1 MSNSQINLPKTAFS
15 MKANLPAREPEI
27 LEYWQKINLYRE
39 LRNSSKGKEKFVLHD
54 GPPYANGNIHMG
66 TALNKILKDIIV
78 KFHQMDGKDS
88 IYVPGWDCHGLPI
101 EWKIEEQYKK
111 NKKNK
116 NDVPIVE
123 FRKECRLFAEKWI
136 EVHKG
141 QFKRLG
147 VVGDWE
153 NYYSTMSFDAE
164 AQIVRELGKFLKEGS
179 LYRGFKPVLWST
191 VEKTALADAEVER
204 VLSMAD
210 GALLLIDSAEGV
222 MPQTKFVLSKAL
234 KQGLKPIVVINKLD
248 KADQRANEVLDE
260 TFDLFVSLD
269 ANEEQLDFPV
279 LYASG
284 RSGWADTEVDGPREN
299 LNPLLDLILDHVKPA
314 KFEKEKP
321 FAMLSTL
328 LYADS
333 FLGRSLV
340 GRITQGT
347 AKANQSI
354 KAINLN
360 GEKVDEGKL
369 TKIFRYEGTKKV
381 PIEVGEA
388 GDIVVI
394 AGLEN
399 ANVADTIC
407 DLDVNEPISATP
419 IDPPT
424 MSITITVNTSPLA
437 GKEGKKLTST
447 QIRDRLLQEAQNNV
461 GITFAENNGNDS
473 FVVSGRGE
481 LMLEILLTQMRRE
494 GFEMTVSP
502 PKVLYQTDESG
513 KKLEPIEEITMDLD
527 EEYSSKV
534 IDSMNRRKGK
544 LIDLKDTG
552 KDKKRLIFHAPTR
565 GLMGYTSRF
574 LTLTKG
580 NGVINRIFHSYGPFE
595 GEMEGRRNGALI
607 AMEQGKAVAFAIFNL
622 QARGE
627 MFVTHNDPV
636 YPGMIVGLSPK
647 PGDMIINVM
656 KGKKLT
662 NMRTQ
667 GTDENVV
674 LTPVRKM
681 SIAEQ
686 LSMLNTDEALEIT
699 PESCRLRKSILDP
712 HERKRSEKSGAAA

>member
-1 MSNSQINLPKTAFS
+1 MINNIRNITIIAHVDHGKTTMIDS
-15 MKANLPAREPEI
+15 LMKQSGLFRENE
-27 LEYWQKINLYRE
+27 
-39 LRNSSKGKEKFVLHD
+39 
-54 GPPYANGNIHMG
+54 
-66 TALNKILKDIIV
+66 
-78 KFHQMDGKDS
+78 
-88 IYVPGWDCHGLPI
+88 
-101 EWKIEEQYKK
+101 
-111 NKKNK
+111 
-116 NDVPIVE
+116 IVE
-123 FRKECRLFAEKWI
+123 ERLMDSGELEKERGITILAKPASINWKKSRINIIDTPGHRDFA
-136 EVHKG
+136 
-141 QFKRLG
+141 
-147 VVGDWE
+147 
-153 NYYSTMSFDAE
+153 
-164 AQIVRELGKFLKEGS
+164 
-179 LYRGFKPVLWST
+179 
-191 VEKTALADAEVER
+191 AEVER

-234 KQGLKPIVVINKLD
+234 KQGLKPIVIINKLD
-248 KADQRANEVLDE
+248 KPDQRAKEVLDE

-284 RSGWADTEVDGPREN
+284 RSGWASKEVDGSKEN
-299 LNPLLDLILDHVKPA
+299 LHPLLDLILEHVKPD
-314 KFEKEKP
+314 ELDDSKP

-328 LYADS
+328 LYADT

-340 GRITQGT
+340 GKISQGT
-347 AKANQSI
+347 AKANQQI
-354 KAINLN
+354 KAINLQ
-360 GEKVDEGKL
+360 GKKIDEGRL

-381 PIEVGEA
+381 PIEVGVA

-394 AGLEN
+394 AGLEK

-407 DLDVNEPISATP
+407 NLEVKDPIPATP

-424 MSITITVNTSPLA
+424 MSIKVTVNSSPFA
-437 GKEGKKLTST
+437 GIEGKKLTST
-447 QIRDRLLQEAQNNV
+447 QIRDRLILEAQNNV
-461 GITFAENNGNDS
+461 GITFSENENNDA
-473 FVVSGRGE
+473 FEISGRGE
-481 LMLEILLTQMRRE
+481 LMIEILLTQMRRE

-502 PKVLYQTDESG
+502 PKVLYQQDENG
-513 KKLEPIEEITMDLD
+513 NKLEPIEEITIDLD
-527 EEYSSKV
+527 EEHSSKV

-580 NGVINRIFHSYGPFE
+580 NGVINRIFHSYGKYE

-607 AMEQGKAVAFAIFNL
+607 SMETGKAVAFAIFNL

-636 YPGMIVGLSPK
+636 YVGMIVGLAPK
-647 PGDMIINVM
+647 SGDLQINVM

-686 LSMLNTDEALEIT
+686 LSILNTDEALEIT
-699 PESCRLRKSILDP
+699 PKSCRLRKAILNP
-712 HERKRSEKSGAAA
+712 HERKKSEKASASAA

>member
-1 MSNSQINLPKTAFS
+1 MT
-15 MKANLPAREPEI
+15 
-27 LEYWQKINLYRE
+27 
-39 LRNSSKGKEKFVLHD
+39 
-54 GPPYANGNIHMG
+54 
-66 TALNKILKDIIV
+66 KDIRNITIIAHV
-78 KFHQMDGKDS
+78 DHGKTTMIDNLMKQSGSFRENEVVDERLMDSGELEKERGITILAKPASINWKDS
-88 IYVPGWDCHGLPI
+88 RINIIDTPGHRD
-101 EWKIEEQYKK
+101 
-111 NKKNK
+111 
-116 NDVPIVE
+116 
-123 FRKECRLFAEKWI
+123 FA
-136 EVHKG
+136 
-141 QFKRLG
+141 
-147 VVGDWE
+147 
-153 NYYSTMSFDAE
+153 
-164 AQIVRELGKFLKEGS
+164 
-179 LYRGFKPVLWST
+179 
-191 VEKTALADAEVER
+191 AEVER

-222 MPQTKFVLSKAL
+222 MPQTKFVLAKAL
-234 KQGLKPIVVINKLD
+234 KQGLRPIVIINKLD
-248 KADQRANEVLDE
+248 KADQRADEVLDE

-284 RSGWADTEVDGPREN
+284 RSGWASKEVDGPREN
-299 LNPLLDLILDHVKPA
+299 LHPLLDLIIEHVNPAELDKT
-314 KFEKEKP
+314 KP

-340 GRITQGT
+340 GKISQGT
-347 AKANQSI
+347 AKANQPI
-354 KAINLN
+354 KAINLK
-360 GEKVDEGKL
+360 GEKVDEGRL

-388 GDIVVI
+388 GDIVII
-394 AGLEN
+394 AGLEK

-407 DLDVNEPISATP
+407 DLEVTEPIHATP

-424 MSITITVNTSPLA
+424 MSITISVNSSPLA
-437 GKEGKKLTST
+437 GTEGKKLTST
-447 QIRDRLLQEAQNNV
+447 QIRDRLVTEAQNNV
-461 GITFAENNGNDS
+461 GISFSQNNNVDA
-473 FVVSGRGE
+473 FVISGRGE

-502 PKVLYQTDESG
+502 PKVLFQKDENG
-513 KKLEPIEEITMDLD
+513 NRMEPIEEITVDLD
-527 EEYSSKV
+527 EEFSSKI

-544 LIDLKDTG
+544 LLDLKDTG

-580 NGVINRIFHSYGPFE
+580 TGVINRIFHGYGKFE
-595 GEMEGRRNGALI
+595 GEMDGRKNGALI
-607 AMEQGKAVAFAIFNL
+607 SMANGKAVAFAIFNL

-636 YPGMIVGLSPK
+636 YEGMIVGLAPK
-647 PGDMIINVM
+647 AGDMIINVM
-656 KGKKLT
+656 KGKQLT

-674 LTPVRKM
+674 LTPVRQM

-699 PESCRLRKSILDP
+699 PKSLRLRKAILNPND
-712 HERKRSEKSGAAA
+712 RKKNEKSSTPL

>member
-1 MSNSQINLPKTAFS
+1 MKNNIRNITIIAHVDHGKTTMIDTLMKQSGSFRENEVVDERLMDSGELEKERGITILAKPASIN
-15 MKANLPAREPEI
+15 
-27 LEYWQKINLYRE
+27 W
-39 LRNSSKGKEKFVLHD
+39 
-54 GPPYANGNIHMG
+54 
-66 TALNKILKDIIV
+66 
-78 KFHQMDGKDS
+78 KDS
-88 IYVPGWDCHGLPI
+88 RINIIDTPGHRD
-101 EWKIEEQYKK
+101 
-111 NKKNK
+111 
-116 NDVPIVE
+116 
-123 FRKECRLFAEKWI
+123 FA
-136 EVHKG
+136 
-141 QFKRLG
+141 
-147 VVGDWE
+147 
-153 NYYSTMSFDAE
+153 
-164 AQIVRELGKFLKEGS
+164 
-179 LYRGFKPVLWST
+179 
-191 VEKTALADAEVER
+191 AEVER

-210 GALLLIDSAEGV
+210 GALLLINSAEGV
-222 MPQTKFVLSKAL
+222 MPQTKFVLAKAL
-234 KQGLKPIVVINKLD
+234 KQGLRPIVIINKLD
-248 KADQRANEVLDE
+248 KADQRADEVLDE

-284 RSGWADTEVDGPREN
+284 RSGWASKEVDGPREN
-299 LNPLLDLILDHVKPA
+299 LHPLLDLIIEHVNPAELDKT
-314 KFEKEKP
+314 KP

-340 GRITQGT
+340 GKISQGT
-347 AKANQSI
+347 AKANQPI
-354 KAINLN
+354 KAINLK
-360 GEKVDEGKL
+360 GEKVDEGRL

-388 GDIVVI
+388 GDIVII
-394 AGLEN
+394 AGLEK

-407 DLDVNEPISATP
+407 DLEVTEPIHATP

-424 MSITITVNTSPLA
+424 MSITISVNSSPLA
-437 GKEGKKLTST
+437 GTEGKKLTST
-447 QIRDRLLQEAQNNV
+447 QIRDRLVTEAQNNV
-461 GITFAENNGNDS
+461 GISFSQNNNVDA
-473 FVVSGRGE
+473 FVISGRGE

-502 PKVLYQTDESG
+502 PKVLFQKDENG
-513 KKLEPIEEITMDLD
+513 NRMEPIEEITVDLD
-527 EEYSSKV
+527 EEFSSKI

-544 LIDLKDTG
+544 LLDLKDTG

-580 NGVINRIFHSYGPFE
+580 TGVINRIFHGYGKFE
-595 GEMEGRRNGALI
+595 GEMDGRKNGALI
-607 AMEQGKAVAFAIFNL
+607 SMANGKAVAFAIFNL

-636 YPGMIVGLSPK
+636 YEGMIVGLAPK
-647 PGDMIINVM
+647 AGDMIINVM
-656 KGKKLT
+656 KGKQLT

-674 LTPVRKM
+674 LTPVRQM

-699 PESCRLRKSILDP
+699 PKSLRLRKAILNPND
-712 HERKRSEKSGAAA
+712 RKKNEKSSTPL

>member
-1 MSNSQINLPKTAFS
+1 MS
-15 MKANLPAREPEI
+15 
-27 LEYWQKINLYRE
+27 
-39 LRNSSKGKEKFVLHD
+39 
-54 GPPYANGNIHMG
+54 
-66 TALNKILKDIIV
+66 KDIRNITIIAHV
-78 KFHQMDGKDS
+78 DHGKTTLIDNLMKQSGSFRENEVVDERLMDSGELEKERGITILAKPAS
-88 IYVPGWDCHGLPI
+88 INWKVSRINIIDTPGHRD
-101 EWKIEEQYKK
+101 
-111 NKKNK
+111 
-116 NDVPIVE
+116 
-123 FRKECRLFAEKWI
+123 FA
-136 EVHKG
+136 
-141 QFKRLG
+141 
-147 VVGDWE
+147 
-153 NYYSTMSFDAE
+153 
-164 AQIVRELGKFLKEGS
+164 
-179 LYRGFKPVLWST
+179 
-191 VEKTALADAEVER
+191 AEVER

-248 KADQRANEVLDE
+248 KSDQRANEVLDE

-269 ANEEQLDFPV
+269 ANEDQLDFPV

-284 RSGWADTEVDGPREN
+284 RSGWADKEIDGPREN
-299 LNPLLDLILDHVKPA
+299 LNPLLDQIIDHVKPA
-314 KFEKEKP
+314 ELDKTKP

-328 LYADS
+328 LYADN

-340 GRITQGT
+340 GRIAQGT

-354 KAINLN
+354 KAINLK
-360 GEKVDEGKL
+360 GEKVDEGRL

-381 PIEVGEA
+381 PIEIGEA
-388 GDIVVI
+388 GDIVVV
-394 AGLEN
+394 AGLEK

-407 DLDVNEPISATP
+407 DLEVNDPIKATP

-437 GKEGKKLTST
+437 GTEGKKLTST

-461 GITFAENNGNDS
+461 GITFTENEGNDS

-502 PKVLYQTDESG
+502 PKVLYKKDENGS
-513 KKLEPIEEITMDLD
+513 KLEPIEEITMDLD
-527 EEYSSKV
+527 EEHSSKI

-544 LIDLKDTG
+544 LIELKDTG
-552 KDKKRLIFHAPTR
+552 KNKKRLIFHAPTR
-565 GLMGYTSRF
+565 GLMGYTSKF

-580 NGVINRIFHSYGPFE
+580 NGVINRIFHAYGPFE

-607 AMEQGKAVAFAIFNL
+607 SMEQGKAVAFAIFNL

-699 PESCRLRKSILDP
+699 PDSCRLRKAILDP
-712 HERKRSEKSGAAA
+712 NERKRNEKSGAAA

>member
-1 MSNSQINLPKTAFS
+1 MSNNIRNITIIAHVDHGKTTMIDNLMKQSGSFRDNEVVDERLMDSGELEKERGITILAKPASIN
-15 MKANLPAREPEI
+15 
-27 LEYWQKINLYRE
+27 WQDSR
-39 LRNSSKGKEKFVLHD
+39 V
-54 GPPYANGNIHMG
+54 NIID
-66 TALNKILKDIIV
+66 T
-78 KFHQMDGKDS
+78 
-88 IYVPGWDCHGLPI
+88 PGHRD
-101 EWKIEEQYKK
+101 
-111 NKKNK
+111 
-116 NDVPIVE
+116 
-123 FRKECRLFAEKWI
+123 FA
-136 EVHKG
+136 
-141 QFKRLG
+141 
-147 VVGDWE
+147 
-153 NYYSTMSFDAE
+153 
-164 AQIVRELGKFLKEGS
+164 
-179 LYRGFKPVLWST
+179 
-191 VEKTALADAEVER
+191 AEVER

-222 MPQTKFVLSKAL
+222 MPQTKFVLAKAL

-284 RSGWADTEVDGPREN
+284 RSGWASKEVDGPREN
-299 LNPLLDLILDHVKPA
+299 LHPLLDLIIEHVEPA
-314 KFEKEKP
+314 KLDKTKP

-340 GRITQGT
+340 GRISQGT
-347 AKANQSI
+347 AKANQPI
-354 KAINLN
+354 KAINLK

-381 PIEVGEA
+381 PIEIGEA

-394 AGLEN
+394 AGLEK

-407 DLDVNEPISATP
+407 DPELNDPIPATP

-424 MSITITVNTSPLA
+424 MSITISVNSSPLA
-437 GKEGKKLTST
+437 GTEGKKLTST
-447 QIRDRLLQEAQNNV
+447 QIRDRLVSEAQNNV
-461 GITFAENNGNDS
+461 GITFSQNTNVDS
-473 FVVSGRGE
+473 FVISGRGE

-502 PKVLYQTDESG
+502 PKVLYQKDKVG
-513 KKLEPIEEITMDLD
+513 NKLEPIEEITVDLD
-527 EEYSSKV
+527 EEYSSKI

-544 LIDLKDTG
+544 LLDLKDTG
-552 KDKKRLIFHAPTR
+552 KDKKRLVFHAPTR

-580 NGVINRIFHSYGPFE
+580 TGVINRIFHGYGKFE
-595 GEMEGRRNGALI
+595 GEMDGRKNGALI
-607 AMEQGKAVAFAIFNL
+607 SMSTGKAVAFAIFNL

-627 MFVTHNDPV
+627 MFVTHNDSV
-636 YPGMIVGLSPK
+636 YEGMIVGLTPK

-656 KGKKLT
+656 KGKQLT

-674 LTPVRKM
+674 LTPVRQM

-699 PESCRLRKSILDP
+699 PKSLRLRKAILNP
-712 HERKRSEKSGAAA
+712 HDRKRSEKSGTAA

>member
-1 MSNSQINLPKTAFS
+1 MDSGELEKERGITILAK
-15 MKANLPAREPEI
+15 PASI
-27 LEYWQKINLYRE
+27 DWQDTR
-39 LRNSSKGKEKFVLHD
+39 V
-54 GPPYANGNIHMG
+54 NIID
-66 TALNKILKDIIV
+66 T
-78 KFHQMDGKDS
+78 
-88 IYVPGWDCHGLPI
+88 PGHRD
-101 EWKIEEQYKK
+101 
-111 NKKNK
+111 
-116 NDVPIVE
+116 
-123 FRKECRLFAEKWI
+123 FA
-136 EVHKG
+136 
-141 QFKRLG
+141 
-147 VVGDWE
+147 
-153 NYYSTMSFDAE
+153 
-164 AQIVRELGKFLKEGS
+164 
-179 LYRGFKPVLWST
+179 
-191 VEKTALADAEVER
+191 AEVER

-222 MPQTKFVLSKAL
+222 MPQTKFVLAKAL

-279 LYASG
+279 MYASG
-284 RSGWADTEVDGPREN
+284 RSGWASKEVDGPREN
-299 LNPLLDLILDHVKPA
+299 LHPLLDLIIEHVKPA
-314 KFEKEKP
+314 ELDKTKP

-340 GRITQGT
+340 GKISQGT
-347 AKANQSI
+347 AKANQAI
-354 KAINLN
+354 KAINLK
-360 GEKVDEGKL
+360 GEKVDEGRL

-394 AGLEN
+394 AGLEK

-407 DLDVNEPISATP
+407 DLEVNDPLPATP

-424 MSITITVNTSPLA
+424 MSITISVNSSPLA
-437 GKEGKKLTST
+437 GTEGKKLTST
-447 QIRDRLLQEAQNNV
+447 QIRDRLVTEAQNNV
-461 GITFAENNGNDS
+461 GIS
-473 FVVSGRGE
+473 FSQNANVDAFVISGRGE

-502 PKVLYQTDESG
+502 PKVLYQKDDNG
-513 KKLEPIEEITMDLD
+513 NRLEPIEEITVDVD
-527 EEYSSKV
+527 EEFSSKI

-544 LIDLKDTG
+544 LLDLKDTG

-580 NGVINRIFHSYGPFE
+580 TGVINRIFHGYGKFE
-595 GEMEGRRNGALI
+595 GEMDGRKNGALI
-607 AMEQGKAVAFAIFNL
+607 SMANGKAVAFAIFNL

-636 YPGMIVGLSPK
+636 YEGMIVGLAPK
-647 PGDMIINVM
+647 AGDMIINVM
-656 KGKKLT
+656 KGKQLT

-674 LTPVRKM
+674 LTPVRQM

-699 PESCRLRKSILDP
+699 PKSLRLRKAILNPND
-712 HERKRSEKSGAAA
+712 RKKNEKSSTPL

>member
-1 MSNSQINLPKTAFS
+1 MSNNIRNITIIAHVDHGKTTMIDNLMKQSGSFRENEVVDERLMDSGELEKERGITILAKPASIDWQGSRIN
-15 MKANLPAREPEI
+15 
-27 LEYWQKINLYRE
+27 
-39 LRNSSKGKEKFVLHD
+39 
-54 GPPYANGNIHMG
+54 
-66 TALNKILKDIIV
+66 II
-78 KFHQMDGKDS
+78 DT
-88 IYVPGWDCHGLPI
+88 PGHRD
-101 EWKIEEQYKK
+101 
-111 NKKNK
+111 
-116 NDVPIVE
+116 
-123 FRKECRLFAEKWI
+123 FA
-136 EVHKG
+136 
-141 QFKRLG
+141 
-147 VVGDWE
+147 
-153 NYYSTMSFDAE
+153 
-164 AQIVRELGKFLKEGS
+164 
-179 LYRGFKPVLWST
+179 
-191 VEKTALADAEVER
+191 AEVER

-222 MPQTKFVLSKAL
+222 MPQTKFVLAKAL

-284 RSGWADTEVDGPREN
+284 RSGWADKEVDGPREN
-299 LNPLLDLILDHVKPA
+299 LHPLLDLIMEHVKPA
-314 KFEKEKP
+314 ELDKTKP

-340 GRITQGT
+340 GRISQGT
-347 AKANQSI
+347 AKANQPI
-354 KAINLN
+354 KAINLK

-394 AGLEN
+394 AGLEK

-407 DLDVNEPISATP
+407 DPEVNDPIPATP

-424 MSITITVNTSPLA
+424 MSITISVNSSPLA
-437 GKEGKKLTST
+437 GTEGKKLTST
-447 QIRDRLLQEAQNNV
+447 QIRDRLVTEAQNNV
-461 GITFAENNGNDS
+461 GISFSQNTNVDS
-473 FVVSGRGE
+473 FVISGRGE

-502 PKVLYQTDESG
+502 PKVLYQKDENG
-513 KKLEPIEEITMDLD
+513 NKLEPIEEITVDLD
-527 EEYSSKV
+527 EEFSSKI

-544 LIDLKDTG
+544 LLDLKDTG

-580 NGVINRIFHSYGPFE
+580 TGVINRIFHGYGKFE
-595 GEMEGRRNGALI
+595 GEMDGRKNGALI
-607 AMEQGKAVAFAIFNL
+607 SMANGKAVAFAIFNL

-636 YPGMIVGLSPK
+636 YEGMIVGLAPK
-647 PGDMIINVM
+647 AGDMIINVM
-656 KGKKLT
+656 KGKQLT

-674 LTPVRKM
+674 LTPVRQM

-699 PESCRLRKSILDP
+699 PKSLRLRKAILNPND
-712 HERKRSEKSGAAA
+712 RKKNEKSSTPL

>member
-1 MSNSQINLPKTAFS
+1 MIDNLMKQSGSFRENEVVDERLMDSGELEKERGITILAKPASINWKNS
-15 MKANLPAREPEI
+15 R
-27 LEYWQKINLYRE
+27 
-39 LRNSSKGKEKFVLHD
+39 V
-54 GPPYANGNIHMG
+54 NIID
-66 TALNKILKDIIV
+66 T
-78 KFHQMDGKDS
+78 
-88 IYVPGWDCHGLPI
+88 PGHRD
-101 EWKIEEQYKK
+101 
-111 NKKNK
+111 
-116 NDVPIVE
+116 
-123 FRKECRLFAEKWI
+123 FA
-136 EVHKG
+136 
-141 QFKRLG
+141 
-147 VVGDWE
+147 
-153 NYYSTMSFDAE
+153 
-164 AQIVRELGKFLKEGS
+164 
-179 LYRGFKPVLWST
+179 
-191 VEKTALADAEVER
+191 AEVER

-284 RSGWADTEVDGPREN
+284 RSGWASKEVDGPREN
-299 LNPLLDLILDHVKPA
+299 LHPLLDLIIEHVKPA
-314 KFEKEKP
+314 ELDKTKP

-340 GRITQGT
+340 GRISQGT
-347 AKANQSI
+347 AKANQPI
-354 KAINLN
+354 KAINLK
-360 GEKVDEGKL
+360 GEKIDEGKL

-394 AGLEN
+394 AGLEK

-407 DLDVNEPISATP
+407 DPELNDPIPATP

-424 MSITITVNTSPLA
+424 MSITISVNSSPLA
-437 GKEGKKLTST
+437 GTEGKKLTST
-447 QIRDRLLQEAQNNV
+447 QIRDRLISEAQNNV
-461 GITFAENNGNDS
+461 GITFSQNTNVDS
-473 FVVSGRGE
+473 FVISGRGE

-502 PKVLYQTDESG
+502 PKVLYQKDENG
-513 KKLEPIEEITMDLD
+513 DKLEPIEEITVDLD
-527 EEYSSKV
+527 EEFSSKI

-544 LIDLKDTG
+544 LLDLKDTG
-552 KDKKRLIFHAPTR
+552 KDKKRLVFHAPTR

-580 NGVINRIFHSYGPFE
+580 TGVINRIFHGYGKFE
-595 GEMEGRRNGALI
+595 GEMDGRKNGALI
-607 AMEQGKAVAFAIFNL
+607 SMSTGKAVAFAIFNL

-636 YPGMIVGLSPK
+636 YEGMIVGLTPK

-656 KGKKLT
+656 KGKQLT

-674 LTPVRKM
+674 LTPVRQM

-699 PESCRLRKSILDP
+699 PQSLRLRKAILNP
-712 HERKRSEKSGAAA
+712 HDRKKSEKSGAAA

>member
-1 MSNSQINLPKTAFS
+1 MTTDIRNITIIAHVDHGKTTLIDNLMKQSGSFRENEIIDERLMDSGELEKERGITILAKPASINWKNSRIN
-15 MKANLPAREPEI
+15 
-27 LEYWQKINLYRE
+27 
-39 LRNSSKGKEKFVLHD
+39 
-54 GPPYANGNIHMG
+54 
-66 TALNKILKDIIV
+66 II
-78 KFHQMDGKDS
+78 DT
-88 IYVPGWDCHGLPI
+88 PGHRD
-101 EWKIEEQYKK
+101 
-111 NKKNK
+111 
-116 NDVPIVE
+116 
-123 FRKECRLFAEKWI
+123 FA
-136 EVHKG
+136 
-141 QFKRLG
+141 
-147 VVGDWE
+147 
-153 NYYSTMSFDAE
+153 
-164 AQIVRELGKFLKEGS
+164 
-179 LYRGFKPVLWST
+179 
-191 VEKTALADAEVER
+191 AEVER

-248 KADQRANEVLDE
+248 KPDQRADAVLDE

-284 RSGWADTEVDGPREN
+284 RSGWASNEIDGPREN
-299 LNPLLDLILDHVKPA
+299 LNPLLDLIIDHVKPA
-314 KFEKEKP
+314 KLDKSKP

-340 GRITQGT
+340 GKISQGT
-347 AKANQSI
+347 AKANQQI
-354 KAINLN
+354 KAINLQ
-360 GEKVDEGKL
+360 GEKIDEGRL

-394 AGLEN
+394 AGLEK

-407 DLDVNEPISATP
+407 DIEVITPIPATP

-424 MSITITVNTSPLA
+424 MSITITVNSSPLA
-437 GKEGKKLTST
+437 GTEGKKLTST
-447 QIRDRLLQEAQNNV
+447 QIRDRLILEAQNNV
-461 GITFAENNGNDS
+461 GINFSENSTNDA
-473 FVVSGRGE
+473 FEISGRGE

-502 PKVLYQTDESG
+502 PKVLYQKDDNG
-513 KKLEPIEEITMDLD
+513 DKLEPMEEITMDLD

-544 LIDLKDTG
+544 LIELKDTG
-552 KDKKRLIFHAPTR
+552 KNKKRLIFQAPTR

-580 NGVINRIFHSYGPFE
+580 NGVINRLFHSYGKFE
-595 GEMEGRRNGALI
+595 GDMEGRRNGALI
-607 AMEQGKAVAFAIFNL
+607 SMEQGKAVAFAIFNL

-636 YPGMIVGLSPK
+636 YEGMIVGLAPK

-686 LSMLNTDEALEIT
+686 LSILNSDESLEIT
-699 PESCRLRKSILDP
+699 PKSCRLRKAILNP
-712 HERKRSEKSGAAA
+712 HERKKSEKSGSVA

>member
-1 MSNSQINLPKTAFS
+1 MSNNIRNITIIAHVDHGKTTMIDNLMKQSGSFRENEVVDERLMDSGELEKERGITILAKPASINWK
-15 MKANLPAREPEI
+15 
-27 LEYWQKINLYRE
+27 
-39 LRNSSKGKEKFVLHD
+39 NSRV
-54 GPPYANGNIHMG
+54 NIID
-66 TALNKILKDIIV
+66 T
-78 KFHQMDGKDS
+78 
-88 IYVPGWDCHGLPI
+88 PGHRD
-101 EWKIEEQYKK
+101 
-111 NKKNK
+111 
-116 NDVPIVE
+116 
-123 FRKECRLFAEKWI
+123 FA
-136 EVHKG
+136 
-141 QFKRLG
+141 
-147 VVGDWE
+147 
-153 NYYSTMSFDAE
+153 
-164 AQIVRELGKFLKEGS
+164 
-179 LYRGFKPVLWST
+179 
-191 VEKTALADAEVER
+191 AEVER

-222 MPQTKFVLSKAL
+222 MPQTKFVLAKAL
-234 KQGLKPIVVINKLD
+234 KQGLKPIVIINKLD

-284 RSGWADTEVDGPREN
+284 RSGWASKEVDGPREN
-299 LNPLLDLILDHVKPA
+299 LHPLLDLIIDHVKPA
-314 KFEKEKP
+314 ELDKTKP

-340 GRITQGT
+340 GRISQGT
-347 AKANQSI
+347 AKANQPI
-354 KAINLN
+354 KAINLK
-360 GEKVDEGKL
+360 GEKIDEGKL

-381 PIEVGEA
+381 PIDIGEA

-394 AGLEN
+394 AGLEKD
-399 ANVADTIC
+399 NVADTIC
-407 DLDVNEPISATP
+407 DPELNDPIPATP

-424 MSITITVNTSPLA
+424 MSITISVNSSPLA
-437 GKEGKKLTST
+437 GTEGKKLTST
-447 QIRDRLLQEAQNNV
+447 QIRDRLISEAQNNV
-461 GITFAENNGNDS
+461 GISFSQNANVDS
-473 FVVSGRGE
+473 FVISGRGE

-502 PKVLYQTDESG
+502 PKVLYQKDEDG
-513 KKLEPIEEITMDLD
+513 TKLEPIEEITVDVD
-527 EEYSSKV
+527 EEFSSKI

-544 LIDLKDTG
+544 LLDLKDTG
-552 KDKKRLIFHAPTR
+552 KDKKRLVFHAPTR

-580 NGVINRIFHSYGPFE
+580 TGVINRIFHGYGKFE
-595 GEMEGRRNGALI
+595 GEMDGRKNGALI
-607 AMEQGKAVAFAIFNL
+607 SMSTGKAVAFAIFNL

-636 YPGMIVGLSPK
+636 YEGMIVGLTPK

-656 KGKKLT
+656 KGKQLT

-674 LTPVRKM
+674 LTPVRQM

-699 PESCRLRKSILDP
+699 PKSLRLRKAILNP
-712 HERKRSEKSGAAA
+712 HDRKKSEKSGAAA

>member
-1 MSNSQINLPKTAFS
+1 MANNIRNITIIAHVDHGKTTMIDNL
-15 MKANLPAREPEI
+15 MKQSGSFRENEVVDERLMDSGELEKERGITILAKPASI
-27 LEYWQKINLYRE
+27 DWQDTR
-39 LRNSSKGKEKFVLHD
+39 V
-54 GPPYANGNIHMG
+54 NIID
-66 TALNKILKDIIV
+66 T
-78 KFHQMDGKDS
+78 
-88 IYVPGWDCHGLPI
+88 PGHRD
-101 EWKIEEQYKK
+101 
-111 NKKNK
+111 
-116 NDVPIVE
+116 
-123 FRKECRLFAEKWI
+123 FA
-136 EVHKG
+136 
-141 QFKRLG
+141 
-147 VVGDWE
+147 
-153 NYYSTMSFDAE
+153 
-164 AQIVRELGKFLKEGS
+164 
-179 LYRGFKPVLWST
+179 
-191 VEKTALADAEVER
+191 AEVER

-222 MPQTKFVLSKAL
+222 MPQTKFVLAKAL

-284 RSGWADTEVDGPREN
+284 RSGWASKEVDGPREN
-299 LNPLLDLILDHVKPA
+299 LHPLLDLIIEHVKPA
-314 KFEKEKP
+314 DLDKTKP

-340 GRITQGT
+340 GKISQGT
-347 AKANQSI
+347 AKANQPI
-354 KAINLN
+354 KAINLK
-360 GEKVDEGKL
+360 GEKVDEGRL

-381 PIEVGEA
+381 PIDVGEA
-388 GDIVVI
+388 GDIVII
-394 AGLEN
+394 AGLEK

-407 DLDVNEPISATP
+407 DLEVTEPIPATP

-424 MSITITVNTSPLA
+424 MSITISVNSSPLA
-437 GKEGKKLTST
+437 GTEGKKLTST
-447 QIRDRLLQEAQNNV
+447 QIRDRLIMEAQNNV
-461 GITFAENNGNDS
+461 GISFSQNNNVDS
-473 FVVSGRGE
+473 FVISGRGE

-502 PKVLYQTDESG
+502 PKVLYQKDENG
-513 KKLEPIEEITMDLD
+513 NKLEPIEEITVDLD
-527 EEYSSKV
+527 EEFSSKI

-544 LIDLKDTG
+544 LLDLKDTG

-580 NGVINRIFHSYGPFE
+580 TGVINRIFHGFGKFE
-595 GEMEGRRNGALI
+595 GEMDGRKNGALI
-607 AMEQGKAVAFAIFNL
+607 SMSNGKAVAFAIFNL

-636 YPGMIVGLSPK
+636 YEGMIVGLAPK
-647 PGDMIINVM
+647 AGDMIINVM
-656 KGKKLT
+656 KGKQLT

-674 LTPVRKM
+674 LTPVRQM

-699 PESCRLRKSILDP
+699 PKSLRLRKAILNPTD
-712 HERKRSEKSGAAA
+712 RKKNEKSGTPL

>member
-1 MSNSQINLPKTAFS
+1 MKNNIRNITIIAHVDHGKTTMIDTLMKQSGSFRENEVVDERLMDSGELEKERGITILAKPASIN
-15 MKANLPAREPEI
+15 
-27 LEYWQKINLYRE
+27 W
-39 LRNSSKGKEKFVLHD
+39 
-54 GPPYANGNIHMG
+54 
-66 TALNKILKDIIV
+66 
-78 KFHQMDGKDS
+78 KDS
-88 IYVPGWDCHGLPI
+88 RINIIDTPGHRD
-101 EWKIEEQYKK
+101 
-111 NKKNK
+111 
-116 NDVPIVE
+116 
-123 FRKECRLFAEKWI
+123 FA
-136 EVHKG
+136 
-141 QFKRLG
+141 
-147 VVGDWE
+147 
-153 NYYSTMSFDAE
+153 
-164 AQIVRELGKFLKEGS
+164 
-179 LYRGFKPVLWST
+179 
-191 VEKTALADAEVER
+191 AEVER

-222 MPQTKFVLSKAL
+222 MPQTKFVLAKAL
-234 KQGLKPIVVINKLD
+234 KQGLRPIVIINKLD
-248 KADQRANEVLDE
+248 KADQRADEVLDE

-284 RSGWADTEVDGPREN
+284 RSGWASKEVDGPREN
-299 LNPLLDLILDHVKPA
+299 LHPLLDLIIEHVNPAELDKT
-314 KFEKEKP
+314 KP

-340 GRITQGT
+340 GKISQGT
-347 AKANQSI
+347 AKANQPI
-354 KAINLN
+354 KAINLK
-360 GEKVDEGKL
+360 GEKVDEGRL

-388 GDIVVI
+388 GDIVII
-394 AGLEN
+394 AGLEK

-407 DLDVNEPISATP
+407 DLDVTEPIHATP

-424 MSITITVNTSPLA
+424 MSITISVNSSPLA
-437 GKEGKKLTST
+437 GTEGKKLTST
-447 QIRDRLLQEAQNNV
+447 QIRDRLVTEAQNNV
-461 GITFAENNGNDS
+461 GISFSQNNNVDA
-473 FVVSGRGE
+473 FVISGRGE

-502 PKVLYQTDESG
+502 PKVLYQKDENG
-513 KKLEPIEEITMDLD
+513 NKMEPIEEITVDLD
-527 EEYSSKV
+527 EEFSSKI

-544 LIDLKDTG
+544 LLDLKDTG

-580 NGVINRIFHSYGPFE
+580 TGVINRIFHGYGKFE
-595 GEMEGRRNGALI
+595 GEMDGRKNGALI
-607 AMEQGKAVAFAIFNL
+607 SMANGKAVAFAIFNL

-636 YPGMIVGLSPK
+636 YEGMIVGLAPK
-647 PGDMIINVM
+647 AGDMIINVM
-656 KGKKLT
+656 KGKQLT

-674 LTPVRKM
+674 LTPVRQM

-699 PESCRLRKSILDP
+699 PKSLRLRKAILNPND
-712 HERKRSEKSGAAA
+712 RKKNEKSSTPL

>member
-1 MSNSQINLPKTAFS
+1 MSNNIRNITIIAHVDHGKTTMIDNLMKQSGSFRENEVIDERLMDSGELEKERGITILAKPASIN
-15 MKANLPAREPEI
+15 
-27 LEYWQKINLYRE
+27 W
-39 LRNSSKGKEKFVLHD
+39 
-54 GPPYANGNIHMG
+54 
-66 TALNKILKDIIV
+66 
-78 KFHQMDGKDS
+78 KDS
-88 IYVPGWDCHGLPI
+88 RVNIIDTPGHRD
-101 EWKIEEQYKK
+101 
-111 NKKNK
+111 
-116 NDVPIVE
+116 
-123 FRKECRLFAEKWI
+123 FA
-136 EVHKG
+136 
-141 QFKRLG
+141 
-147 VVGDWE
+147 
-153 NYYSTMSFDAE
+153 
-164 AQIVRELGKFLKEGS
+164 
-179 LYRGFKPVLWST
+179 
-191 VEKTALADAEVER
+191 AEVER

-222 MPQTKFVLSKAL
+222 MPQTKFVLAKAL

-284 RSGWADTEVDGPREN
+284 RSGWASKEVDGPREN
-299 LNPLLDLILDHVKPA
+299 LHPLLDLIIEHVKPA
-314 KFEKEKP
+314 ELDKTKP

-340 GRITQGT
+340 GRISQGT
-347 AKANQSI
+347 AKANQPI
-354 KAINLN
+354 KAINLK

-381 PIEVGEA
+381 PIEIGEA

-394 AGLEN
+394 AGLEK

-407 DLDVNEPISATP
+407 DPELNEPIPATP

-424 MSITITVNTSPLA
+424 MSITISVNSSPLA
-437 GKEGKKLTST
+437 GTEGKKLTST
-447 QIRDRLLQEAQNNV
+447 QIRDRLVSEAQNNV
-461 GITFAENNGNDS
+461 GITFSQNANVDS
-473 FVVSGRGE
+473 FVISGRGE

-502 PKVLYQTDESG
+502 PKVLYQKDDAG
-513 KKLEPIEEITMDLD
+513 NKLEPIEEITVDLD
-527 EEYSSKV
+527 EEYSSKI

-544 LIDLKDTG
+544 LLDLKDTG
-552 KDKKRLIFHAPTR
+552 KNKKRLVFHAPTR

-580 NGVINRIFHSYGPFE
+580 TGVINRIFHGYGKFE
-595 GEMEGRRNGALI
+595 GEMDGRKNGALI
-607 AMEQGKAVAFAIFNL
+607 SMSTGKAVAFAIFNL

-636 YPGMIVGLSPK
+636 YEGMIVGLTPK

-656 KGKKLT
+656 KGKQLT

-674 LTPVRKM
+674 LTPVRQM

-699 PESCRLRKSILDP
+699 PKSLRLRKAILNP
-712 HERKRSEKSGAAA
+712 HDRKKSEKSGAAA

>member
-1 MSNSQINLPKTAFS
+1 MKNNIRNITIIAHVDHGKTTMIDTLMKQSGSFRENEVVDERLMDSGELEKERGITILAKPASIN
-15 MKANLPAREPEI
+15 
-27 LEYWQKINLYRE
+27 W
-39 LRNSSKGKEKFVLHD
+39 
-54 GPPYANGNIHMG
+54 
-66 TALNKILKDIIV
+66 
-78 KFHQMDGKDS
+78 KDS
-88 IYVPGWDCHGLPI
+88 RINIIDTPGHRD
-101 EWKIEEQYKK
+101 
-111 NKKNK
+111 
-116 NDVPIVE
+116 
-123 FRKECRLFAEKWI
+123 FA
-136 EVHKG
+136 
-141 QFKRLG
+141 
-147 VVGDWE
+147 
-153 NYYSTMSFDAE
+153 
-164 AQIVRELGKFLKEGS
+164 
-179 LYRGFKPVLWST
+179 
-191 VEKTALADAEVER
+191 AEVER

-222 MPQTKFVLSKAL
+222 MPQTKFVLAKAL
-234 KQGLKPIVVINKLD
+234 KQGLRPIVIINKLD
-248 KADQRANEVLDE
+248 KADQRADEVLDE

-284 RSGWADTEVDGPREN
+284 RSGWASKEVDGPREN
-299 LNPLLDLILDHVKPA
+299 LHPLLDLILEHVNPA
-314 KFEKEKP
+314 ELDKTKP

-340 GRITQGT
+340 GKISQGT
-347 AKANQSI
+347 AKANQPI
-354 KAINLN
+354 KAINLK
-360 GEKVDEGKL
+360 GEKVDEGRL

-394 AGLEN
+394 AGLEK

-407 DLDVNEPISATP
+407 DLEVNDPLPATP

-424 MSITITVNTSPLA
+424 MSITISVNSSPLA
-437 GKEGKKLTST
+437 GTEGKKLTST
-447 QIRDRLLQEAQNNV
+447 QIRDRLVTEAQNNV
-461 GITFAENNGNDS
+461 GISFSQNNNVDA
-473 FVVSGRGE
+473 FVISGRGE

-502 PKVLYQTDESG
+502 PKVLYQKDDNG
-513 KKLEPIEEITMDLD
+513 NRLEPIEEITVDVD
-527 EEYSSKV
+527 EEFSSKI

-544 LIDLKDTG
+544 LLDLKDTG

-580 NGVINRIFHSYGPFE
+580 TGVINRIFHGYGKFE
-595 GEMEGRRNGALI
+595 GEMDGRKNGALI
-607 AMEQGKAVAFAIFNL
+607 SMANGKAVAFAIFNL

-636 YPGMIVGLSPK
+636 YEGMIVGLAPK
-647 PGDMIINVM
+647 AGDMIINVM
-656 KGKKLT
+656 KGKQLT

-674 LTPVRKM
+674 LTPVRQM

-699 PESCRLRKSILDP
+699 PKSLRLRKAILNPND
-712 HERKRSEKSGAAA
+712 RKKNEKSSTPL

>member
-1 MSNSQINLPKTAFS
+1 MSNNIRNITIIAHVDHGKTTMIDTLMKQSGSFRENEVVDERLMDSGELEKERGITILAKPASIN
-15 MKANLPAREPEI
+15 
-27 LEYWQKINLYRE
+27 W
-39 LRNSSKGKEKFVLHD
+39 
-54 GPPYANGNIHMG
+54 
-66 TALNKILKDIIV
+66 
-78 KFHQMDGKDS
+78 KDS
-88 IYVPGWDCHGLPI
+88 RINIIDTPGHRD
-101 EWKIEEQYKK
+101 
-111 NKKNK
+111 
-116 NDVPIVE
+116 
-123 FRKECRLFAEKWI
+123 FA
-136 EVHKG
+136 
-141 QFKRLG
+141 
-147 VVGDWE
+147 
-153 NYYSTMSFDAE
+153 
-164 AQIVRELGKFLKEGS
+164 
-179 LYRGFKPVLWST
+179 
-191 VEKTALADAEVER
+191 AEVER

-222 MPQTKFVLSKAL
+222 MPQTKFVLAKAL
-234 KQGLKPIVVINKLD
+234 KQGLKPIVIINKLD

-284 RSGWADTEVDGPREN
+284 RSGWASKEVDGPREN
-299 LNPLLDLILDHVKPA
+299 LHPLLDLIIEHVNPEQLDKT
-314 KFEKEKP
+314 KP

-340 GRITQGT
+340 GKISQGT
-347 AKANQSI
+347 AKANQPI
-354 KAINLN
+354 KAINLK
-360 GEKVDEGKL
+360 GEKVDEGRL

-388 GDIVVI
+388 GDIVII
-394 AGLEN
+394 AGLEK

-407 DLDVNEPISATP
+407 DLEVTEPIHATP

-424 MSITITVNTSPLA
+424 MSITISVNSSPLA
-437 GKEGKKLTST
+437 GTEGKKLTST
-447 QIRDRLLQEAQNNV
+447 QIRDRLVTEAQNNV
-461 GITFAENNGNDS
+461 GISFSQNNNVDA
-473 FVVSGRGE
+473 FVISGRGE

-502 PKVLYQTDESG
+502 PKVLYQKDENG
-513 KKLEPIEEITMDLD
+513 NRMEPIEEITVDLD
-527 EEYSSKV
+527 EEFSSKI

-544 LIDLKDTG
+544 LLDLKDTG

-580 NGVINRIFHSYGPFE
+580 TGVINRIFHGYGKFE
-595 GEMEGRRNGALI
+595 GEMDGRKNGALI
-607 AMEQGKAVAFAIFNL
+607 SMANGKAVAFAIFNL

-636 YPGMIVGLSPK
+636 YEGMIVGLAPK

-656 KGKKLT
+656 KGKQLT

-674 LTPVRKM
+674 LTPVRQM

-699 PESCRLRKSILDP
+699 PKSLRLRKAILNPTD
-712 HERKRSEKSGAAA
+712 RKKNEKSGTPL

>member
-1 MSNSQINLPKTAFS
+1 MSNNIRNITIIAHVDHGKTTMIDNL
-15 MKANLPAREPEI
+15 MKQSGSFRENEVVDERLMDSGELEKERGITILAKPASI
-27 LEYWQKINLYRE
+27 DWQGTR
-39 LRNSSKGKEKFVLHD
+39 V
-54 GPPYANGNIHMG
+54 NIID
-66 TALNKILKDIIV
+66 T
-78 KFHQMDGKDS
+78 
-88 IYVPGWDCHGLPI
+88 PGHRD
-101 EWKIEEQYKK
+101 
-111 NKKNK
+111 
-116 NDVPIVE
+116 
-123 FRKECRLFAEKWI
+123 FA
-136 EVHKG
+136 
-141 QFKRLG
+141 
-147 VVGDWE
+147 
-153 NYYSTMSFDAE
+153 
-164 AQIVRELGKFLKEGS
+164 
-179 LYRGFKPVLWST
+179 
-191 VEKTALADAEVER
+191 AEVER

-222 MPQTKFVLSKAL
+222 MPQTKFVLAKAL
-234 KQGLKPIVVINKLD
+234 TQGLKPIVVINKLD

-279 LYASG
+279 MYASG
-284 RSGWADTEVDGPREN
+284 RSGWADKEVDGPREN
-299 LNPLLDLILDHVKPA
+299 LHPLLDLIIEHVKPA
-314 KFEKEKP
+314 DLDKTKP

-340 GRITQGT
+340 GKISQGT
-347 AKANQSI
+347 AKANQAI
-354 KAINLN
+354 KAINLK
-360 GEKVDEGKL
+360 GEKVDEGRL

-394 AGLEN
+394 AGLEK

-407 DLDVNEPISATP
+407 DLEVNDPLPATP

-424 MSITITVNTSPLA
+424 MSITISVNSSPLA
-437 GKEGKKLTST
+437 GTEGKKLTST
-447 QIRDRLLQEAQNNV
+447 QIRDRLVTEAQNNV
-461 GITFAENNGNDS
+461 GIS
-473 FVVSGRGE
+473 FSQNANVDAFVISGRGE

-502 PKVLYQTDESG
+502 PKVLYQKDDNG
-513 KKLEPIEEITMDLD
+513 NRLEPIEEITVDVD
-527 EEYSSKV
+527 EEFSSKI

-544 LIDLKDTG
+544 LLDLKDTG

-580 NGVINRIFHSYGPFE
+580 TGVINRIFHGYGKFE
-595 GEMEGRRNGALI
+595 GEMDGRKNGALI
-607 AMEQGKAVAFAIFNL
+607 SMANGKAVAFAIFNL

-636 YPGMIVGLSPK
+636 YEGMIVGLAPK

-656 KGKKLT
+656 KGKQLT

-674 LTPVRKM
+674 LTPVRQM

-699 PESCRLRKSILDP
+699 PKSLRLRKAILNPND
-712 HERKRSEKSGAAA
+712 RKKNEKSGTPL

>member
-1 MSNSQINLPKTAFS
+1 MSNNIRNITIIAHVDHGKTTMIDNLMKQSGSFRENEVIDERLMDSGELEKERGITILAKPASIN
-15 MKANLPAREPEI
+15 
-27 LEYWQKINLYRE
+27 W
-39 LRNSSKGKEKFVLHD
+39 
-54 GPPYANGNIHMG
+54 
-66 TALNKILKDIIV
+66 
-78 KFHQMDGKDS
+78 KDS
-88 IYVPGWDCHGLPI
+88 RVNIIDTPGHRD
-101 EWKIEEQYKK
+101 
-111 NKKNK
+111 
-116 NDVPIVE
+116 
-123 FRKECRLFAEKWI
+123 FA
-136 EVHKG
+136 
-141 QFKRLG
+141 
-147 VVGDWE
+147 
-153 NYYSTMSFDAE
+153 
-164 AQIVRELGKFLKEGS
+164 
-179 LYRGFKPVLWST
+179 
-191 VEKTALADAEVER
+191 AEVER

-210 GALLLIDSAEGV
+210 GELLLIDSAEGV
-222 MPQTKFVLSKAL
+222 MPQTKFVLAKAL

-284 RSGWADTEVDGPREN
+284 RSGWASKEVDGPREN
-299 LNPLLDLILDHVKPA
+299 LHPLLDLIIEHVKPA
-314 KFEKEKP
+314 ELDKTKP

-340 GRITQGT
+340 GRISQGT
-347 AKANQSI
+347 AKANQPI
-354 KAINLN
+354 KAINLK

-381 PIEVGEA
+381 PIEIGEA

-394 AGLEN
+394 AGLEK

-407 DLDVNEPISATP
+407 DPELNEPIPATP

-424 MSITITVNTSPLA
+424 MSITISVNSSPLA
-437 GKEGKKLTST
+437 GTEGKKLTST
-447 QIRDRLLQEAQNNV
+447 QIRDRLVSEAQNNV
-461 GITFAENNGNDS
+461 GITFSQNANVDS
-473 FVVSGRGE
+473 FVISGRGE

-502 PKVLYQTDESG
+502 PKVLYQKDDAG
-513 KKLEPIEEITMDLD
+513 NKLEPIEEITVDLD
-527 EEYSSKV
+527 EEYSSKI

-544 LIDLKDTG
+544 LLDLKDTG
-552 KDKKRLIFHAPTR
+552 KNKKRLVFHAPTR

-580 NGVINRIFHSYGPFE
+580 TGVINRIFHGYGKFE
-595 GEMEGRRNGALI
+595 GEMDGRKNGALI
-607 AMEQGKAVAFAIFNL
+607 SMSTGKAVAFAIFNL

-636 YPGMIVGLSPK
+636 YEGMIVGLTPK

-656 KGKKLT
+656 KGKQLT

-674 LTPVRKM
+674 LTPVRQM

-699 PESCRLRKSILDP
+699 PKSLRLRKAILNP
-712 HERKRSEKSGAAA
+712 HDRKKSEKSGAAA

>member
-1 MSNSQINLPKTAFS
+1 MKQSGSFRDNEVVDERLMDSGELEKERGITILAKPASINWNKS
-15 MKANLPAREPEI
+15 R
-27 LEYWQKINLYRE
+27 IN
-39 LRNSSKGKEKFVLHD
+39 
-54 GPPYANGNIHMG
+54 
-66 TALNKILKDIIV
+66 II
-78 KFHQMDGKDS
+78 DT
-88 IYVPGWDCHGLPI
+88 PGHRD
-101 EWKIEEQYKK
+101 
-111 NKKNK
+111 
-116 NDVPIVE
+116 
-123 FRKECRLFAEKWI
+123 FA
-136 EVHKG
+136 
-141 QFKRLG
+141 
-147 VVGDWE
+147 
-153 NYYSTMSFDAE
+153 
-164 AQIVRELGKFLKEGS
+164 
-179 LYRGFKPVLWST
+179 
-191 VEKTALADAEVER
+191 AEVER

-248 KADQRANEVLDE
+248 KDDQRANEVLDE

-284 RSGWADTEVDGPREN
+284 RSGWADHEVDGPREN
-299 LNPLLDLILDHVKPA
+299 LNPLLDLIVNHVKPTELD
-314 KFEKEKP
+314 KTKP

-381 PIEVGEA
+381 PIDVGEA
-388 GDIVVI
+388 GDIVVV
-394 AGLEN
+394 AGLEK

-407 DLDVNEPISATP
+407 DLEVNEPIPATP

-437 GKEGKKLTST
+437 GTEGKKLTST
-447 QIRDRLLQEAQNNV
+447 QIRDRLVQEAQNNV
-461 GITFAENNGNDS
+461 GITFSENEGKDS

-494 GFEMTVSP
+494 GFEMTISP
-502 PKVLYQTDESG
+502 PKVLYKTDESG
-513 KKLEPIEEITMDLD
+513 NKLEPIEEITMDLD
-527 EEYSSKV
+527 EEHSSRV

-544 LIDLKDTG
+544 LIELKDTG
-552 KDKKRLIFHAPTR
+552 INKKRLIFHAPTR

-607 AMEQGKAVAFAIFNL
+607 SMEQGKAVAFAIFNL

-627 MFVTHNDPV
+627 MFVTHNDSV

-699 PESCRLRKSILDP
+699 PDSCRLRKAILDP
-712 HERKRSEKSGAAA
+712 HERKKSEKAIAAA

>member
-1 MSNSQINLPKTAFS
+1 MTTSIRNITIIAHVDHGKTTLIDNLMKQSGSFRENEVVDERLMDSGELEKERGITILAKPASIN
-15 MKANLPAREPEI
+15 
-27 LEYWQKINLYRE
+27 W
-39 LRNSSKGKEKFVLHD
+39 
-54 GPPYANGNIHMG
+54 
-66 TALNKILKDIIV
+66 
-78 KFHQMDGKDS
+78 KDS
-88 IYVPGWDCHGLPI
+88 RINIIDTPGHRD
-101 EWKIEEQYKK
+101 
-111 NKKNK
+111 
-116 NDVPIVE
+116 
-123 FRKECRLFAEKWI
+123 FA
-136 EVHKG
+136 
-141 QFKRLG
+141 
-147 VVGDWE
+147 
-153 NYYSTMSFDAE
+153 
-164 AQIVRELGKFLKEGS
+164 
-179 LYRGFKPVLWST
+179 
-191 VEKTALADAEVER
+191 AEVER

-222 MPQTKFVLSKAL
+222 MPQTKFVLAKAL

-248 KADQRANEVLDE
+248 KADQRADEVLNE
-260 TFDLFVSLD
+260 TFDLFVNLD

-279 LYASG
+279 IYASG
-284 RSGWADTEVDGPREN
+284 RSGWASNEIDGPREN
-299 LNPLLDLILDHVKPA
+299 LNPLLDLVIDHVKPA
-314 KFEKEKP
+314 EFDKSKP

-340 GRITQGT
+340 GRISQGT
-347 AKANQSI
+347 AKANQQI
-354 KAINLN
+354 KAINLE
-360 GEKVDEGKL
+360 GEKVDEGRL

-394 AGLEN
+394 AGLEK

-407 DLDVNEPISATP
+407 DTEVDVPIQATP

-424 MSITITVNTSPLA
+424 MSIKITVNSSPLA
-437 GKEGKKLTST
+437 GTEGKKLTST
-447 QIRDRLLQEAQNNV
+447 QIRERLVQEAQNNV
-461 GITFAENNGNDS
+461 GISFSENENKDS
-473 FVVSGRGE
+473 FEISGRGE

-502 PKVLYQTDESG
+502 PRVLFQKNENG
-513 KKLEPIEEITMDLD
+513 EKLEPIEEITMDLD
-527 EEYSSKV
+527 EEFSSKV
-534 IDSMNRRKGK
+534 IDSMNKRKGK

-552 KDKKRLIFHAPTR
+552 KNKKRLIFHAPTR

-580 NGVINRIFHSYGPFE
+580 TGVINRIFHSYGKFE
-595 GEMEGRRNGALI
+595 GDMEGRRNGALI
-607 AMEQGKAVAFAIFNL
+607 SMEQGKAVAFAIYNL

-636 YPGMIVGLSPK
+636 YSGMIVGLSPK

-686 LSMLNTDEALEIT
+686 LSMLNSDEALEIT
-699 PESCRLRKSILDP
+699 PNSCRLRKAVLDP
-712 HERKRSEKSGAAA
+712 HERKKLSKLSEAS

>member
-1 MSNSQINLPKTAFS
+1 MSNNIRNITIIAHVDHGKTTMIDNLMKQSGSFRDNEVVDERLMDSGELEKERGITILAKPASIN
-15 MKANLPAREPEI
+15 
-27 LEYWQKINLYRE
+27 WQ
-39 LRNSSKGKEKFVLHD
+39 NSRV
-54 GPPYANGNIHMG
+54 NIID
-66 TALNKILKDIIV
+66 T
-78 KFHQMDGKDS
+78 
-88 IYVPGWDCHGLPI
+88 PGHRD
-101 EWKIEEQYKK
+101 
-111 NKKNK
+111 
-116 NDVPIVE
+116 
-123 FRKECRLFAEKWI
+123 FA
-136 EVHKG
+136 
-141 QFKRLG
+141 
-147 VVGDWE
+147 
-153 NYYSTMSFDAE
+153 
-164 AQIVRELGKFLKEGS
+164 
-179 LYRGFKPVLWST
+179 
-191 VEKTALADAEVER
+191 AEVER

-222 MPQTKFVLSKAL
+222 MPQTKFVLAKAL

-284 RSGWADTEVDGPREN
+284 RSGWASKEVDGAREN
-299 LNPLLDLILDHVKPA
+299 LHPLLDLIIEHVKPA
-314 KFEKEKP
+314 ELDKTKP

-340 GRITQGT
+340 GRISQGT
-347 AKANQSI
+347 AKANQPI
-354 KAINLN
+354 KAINLK

-381 PIEVGEA
+381 PIEIGEA

-394 AGLEN
+394 AGLEK

-407 DLDVNEPISATP
+407 DPELNDPIPATP

-424 MSITITVNTSPLA
+424 MSITISVNSSPLA
-437 GKEGKKLTST
+437 GTEGKKLTST
-447 QIRDRLLQEAQNNV
+447 QIRDRLVSEAQNNV
-461 GITFAENNGNDS
+461 GITFSQNANVDS
-473 FVVSGRGE
+473 FVISGRGE

-502 PKVLYQTDESG
+502 PKVLYQTDEAG
-513 KKLEPIEEITMDLD
+513 NKLEPIEEITVDLD
-527 EEYSSKV
+527 EEFSSKI

-544 LIDLKDTG
+544 LLDLKDTG
-552 KDKKRLIFHAPTR
+552 KDKKRLVFHAPTR

-580 NGVINRIFHSYGPFE
+580 TGVINRIFHGYGKFE
-595 GEMEGRRNGALI
+595 GEMDGRKNGALI
-607 AMEQGKAVAFAIFNL
+607 SMSTGKAVAFAIFNL

-636 YPGMIVGLSPK
+636 YEGMIVGLTPK

-656 KGKKLT
+656 KGKQLT

-674 LTPVRKM
+674 LTPVRQM

-699 PESCRLRKSILDP
+699 PKSLRLRKAILNP
-712 HERKRSEKSGAAA
+712 HDRKRSEKSGNAA

>member
-1 MSNSQINLPKTAFS
+1 MSNNIRNITIIAHVDHGKTTMIDNLMKQSGSFRDNEVVDERLMDSGELEKERGITILAKPASIN
-15 MKANLPAREPEI
+15 
-27 LEYWQKINLYRE
+27 WQNTR
-39 LRNSSKGKEKFVLHD
+39 V
-54 GPPYANGNIHMG
+54 NIID
-66 TALNKILKDIIV
+66 T
-78 KFHQMDGKDS
+78 
-88 IYVPGWDCHGLPI
+88 PGHRD
-101 EWKIEEQYKK
+101 
-111 NKKNK
+111 
-116 NDVPIVE
+116 
-123 FRKECRLFAEKWI
+123 FA
-136 EVHKG
+136 
-141 QFKRLG
+141 
-147 VVGDWE
+147 
-153 NYYSTMSFDAE
+153 
-164 AQIVRELGKFLKEGS
+164 
-179 LYRGFKPVLWST
+179 
-191 VEKTALADAEVER
+191 AEVER

-222 MPQTKFVLSKAL
+222 MPQTKFVLAKAL

-284 RSGWADTEVDGPREN
+284 RSGWASKEVDGPREN
-299 LNPLLDLILDHVKPA
+299 LHPLLDLIIEHVKPA
-314 KFEKEKP
+314 ELDKTKP

-340 GRITQGT
+340 GRISQGT
-347 AKANQSI
+347 AKANQPI
-354 KAINLN
+354 KAINLK

-381 PIEVGEA
+381 PIEIGEA

-394 AGLEN
+394 AGLEK

-407 DLDVNEPISATP
+407 DPELNEPISATP

-424 MSITITVNTSPLA
+424 MSITISVNSSPLA
-437 GKEGKKLTST
+437 GTEGKKLTST
-447 QIRDRLLQEAQNNV
+447 QIRDRLVSEAQNNV
-461 GITFAENNGNDS
+461 GITFSQNANVDS
-473 FVVSGRGE
+473 FVISGRGE

-502 PKVLYQTDESG
+502 PKVLFQKDEEG
-513 KKLEPIEEITMDLD
+513 NKLEPIEEITVDLD
-527 EEYSSKV
+527 EEFSSKI

-544 LIDLKDTG
+544 LLDLKDTG
-552 KDKKRLIFHAPTR
+552 KDKKRLVFHAPTR

-580 NGVINRIFHSYGPFE
+580 TGVINRIFHGYGKFE
-595 GEMEGRRNGALI
+595 GEMDGRKNGALI
-607 AMEQGKAVAFAIFNL
+607 SMSTGKAVAFAIFNL

-636 YPGMIVGLSPK
+636 YEGMIVGLTPK

-656 KGKKLT
+656 KGKQLT

-674 LTPVRKM
+674 LTPVRQM

-699 PESCRLRKSILDP
+699 PKSLRLRKAILNP
-712 HERKRSEKSGAAA
+712 HERKKSEKSGAAA

>member
-1 MSNSQINLPKTAFS
+1 MDNNIRNITIIAHVDHGKTTMIDALMKQSGSFRENEVVEERLMDSGELEKERGITILAKPASINWKGS
-15 MKANLPAREPEI
+15 R
-27 LEYWQKINLYRE
+27 IN
-39 LRNSSKGKEKFVLHD
+39 
-54 GPPYANGNIHMG
+54 
-66 TALNKILKDIIV
+66 II
-78 KFHQMDGKDS
+78 DT
-88 IYVPGWDCHGLPI
+88 PGHRD
-101 EWKIEEQYKK
+101 
-111 NKKNK
+111 
-116 NDVPIVE
+116 
-123 FRKECRLFAEKWI
+123 FA
-136 EVHKG
+136 
-141 QFKRLG
+141 
-147 VVGDWE
+147 
-153 NYYSTMSFDAE
+153 
-164 AQIVRELGKFLKEGS
+164 
-179 LYRGFKPVLWST
+179 
-191 VEKTALADAEVER
+191 AEVER

-222 MPQTKFVLSKAL
+222 MPQTKFVLAKAL
-234 KQGLKPIVVINKLD
+234 KQGLKPIVIINKLD
-248 KADQRANEVLDE
+248 KPDQRAEKVLDE

-284 RSGWADTEVDGPREN
+284 RSGWASKEVDGPREN
-299 LNPLLDLILDHVKPA
+299 LHPLLDLILEHVKPDELD
-314 KFEKEKP
+314 KSKP

-340 GRITQGT
+340 GKISQGS
-347 AKANQSI
+347 AKANQQI
-354 KAINLN
+354 KAINLQ
-360 GEKVDEGKL
+360 GEKVDEGRL

-394 AGLEN
+394 AGLEK

-407 DLDVNEPISATP
+407 DIEVNEPISATP

-424 MSITITVNTSPLA
+424 MSIKVTVNSSPLA
-437 GKEGKKLTST
+437 GTEGKKLTST
-447 QIRDRLLQEAQNNV
+447 QIRDRLILEAQNNV
-461 GITFAENNGNDS
+461 GITFSENKNNDA
-473 FVVSGRGE
+473 FEISGRGE

-502 PKVLYQTDESG
+502 PKVLFKKDENG
-513 KKLEPIEEITMDLD
+513 NKLEPIEEITMDLD
-527 EEYSSKV
+527 EEHSSKV

-580 NGVINRIFHSYGPFE
+580 NGVINRIFHSYGKYE

-607 AMEQGKAVAFAIFNL
+607 SMETGKAVAFAIFNL

-636 YPGMIVGLSPK
+636 YVGMIVGLAPK
-647 PGDMIINVM
+647 SGDLQINVM

-686 LSMLNTDEALEIT
+686 LSILNTDEALEIT
-699 PESCRLRKSILDP
+699 PKSCWLRKAILNP
-712 HERKRSEKSGAAA
+712 HERKKNEKTSASAA

>member
-1 MSNSQINLPKTAFS
+1 MSNNIRNITIIAHVDHGKTTMIDNLMKQSGSFRENEVVDERLMDSGELEKERGITILAKPASIN
-15 MKANLPAREPEI
+15 
-27 LEYWQKINLYRE
+27 W
-39 LRNSSKGKEKFVLHD
+39 
-54 GPPYANGNIHMG
+54 
-66 TALNKILKDIIV
+66 
-78 KFHQMDGKDS
+78 KDS
-88 IYVPGWDCHGLPI
+88 RVNIIDTPGHRD
-101 EWKIEEQYKK
+101 
-111 NKKNK
+111 
-116 NDVPIVE
+116 
-123 FRKECRLFAEKWI
+123 FA
-136 EVHKG
+136 
-141 QFKRLG
+141 
-147 VVGDWE
+147 
-153 NYYSTMSFDAE
+153 
-164 AQIVRELGKFLKEGS
+164 
-179 LYRGFKPVLWST
+179 
-191 VEKTALADAEVER
+191 AEVER

-222 MPQTKFVLSKAL
+222 MPQTKFVLAKAL

-284 RSGWADTEVDGPREN
+284 RSGWASKEVDGPREN
-299 LNPLLDLILDHVKPA
+299 LHPLLDLIIEHVKPA
-314 KFEKEKP
+314 ELDKTKP

-340 GRITQGT
+340 GRISQGT
-347 AKANQSI
+347 AKANQPI
-354 KAINLN
+354 KAINLK
-360 GEKVDEGKL
+360 GEKIDEGKL

-394 AGLEN
+394 AGLEK

-407 DLDVNEPISATP
+407 DPELNDPIPATP

-424 MSITITVNTSPLA
+424 MSITISVNSSPLA
-437 GKEGKKLTST
+437 GTEGKKLTST
-447 QIRDRLLQEAQNNV
+447 QIRDRLISEAQNNV
-461 GITFAENNGNDS
+461 GITFSQNANVDS
-473 FVVSGRGE
+473 FVISGRGE

-502 PKVLYQTDESG
+502 PKVLFQKDENG
-513 KKLEPIEEITMDLD
+513 DKLEPIEEITVDLD
-527 EEYSSKV
+527 EEFSSKI

-544 LIDLKDTG
+544 LLDLKDTG
-552 KDKKRLIFHAPTR
+552 KDKKRLVFHAPTR

-580 NGVINRIFHSYGPFE
+580 TGVINRIFHGYGKFE
-595 GEMEGRRNGALI
+595 GEMDGRKNGALI
-607 AMEQGKAVAFAIFNL
+607 SMSTGKAVAFAIFNL

-636 YPGMIVGLSPK
+636 YEGMIVGLTPK

-656 KGKKLT
+656 KGKQLT

-674 LTPVRKM
+674 LTPVRQM

-699 PESCRLRKSILDP
+699 PKSLRLRKAILNP
-712 HERKRSEKSGAAA
+712 HDRKKSEKSGAAA

>member
-1 MSNSQINLPKTAFS
+1 MSNNIRNITIIAHVDHGKTTMIDNL
-15 MKANLPAREPEI
+15 MKQSGSFRENEVVDERLMDSGELEKERGITILAKPASI
-27 LEYWQKINLYRE
+27 DWQGSR
-39 LRNSSKGKEKFVLHD
+39 V
-54 GPPYANGNIHMG
+54 NIID
-66 TALNKILKDIIV
+66 T
-78 KFHQMDGKDS
+78 
-88 IYVPGWDCHGLPI
+88 PGHRD
-101 EWKIEEQYKK
+101 
-111 NKKNK
+111 
-116 NDVPIVE
+116 
-123 FRKECRLFAEKWI
+123 FA
-136 EVHKG
+136 
-141 QFKRLG
+141 
-147 VVGDWE
+147 
-153 NYYSTMSFDAE
+153 
-164 AQIVRELGKFLKEGS
+164 
-179 LYRGFKPVLWST
+179 
-191 VEKTALADAEVER
+191 AEVER

-222 MPQTKFVLSKAL
+222 MPQTKFVLAKAL

-284 RSGWADTEVDGPREN
+284 RSGWASKEVDGPREN
-299 LNPLLDLILDHVKPA
+299 LHPLLDLIMDHVKPA
-314 KFEKEKP
+314 ELDKSKP

-340 GRITQGT
+340 GRISQGT
-347 AKANQSI
+347 AKANQAI
-354 KAINLN
+354 KAINLK

-381 PIEVGEA
+381 PIEIGEA

-394 AGLEN
+394 AGLEK

-407 DLDVNEPISATP
+407 DPEVNDAIPATP

-424 MSITITVNTSPLA
+424 MSITVSVNSSPLA
-437 GKEGKKLTST
+437 GTEGKKLTST
-447 QIRDRLLQEAQNNV
+447 QIRDRLVTEAQNNV
-461 GITFAENNGNDS
+461 GITFSQNANVDS
-473 FVVSGRGE
+473 FVISGRGE

-502 PKVLYQTDESG
+502 PKVLYQQDENG
-513 KKLEPIEEITMDLD
+513 NKLEPIEEITVDLD
-527 EEYSSKV
+527 EEFSSKI

-544 LIDLKDTG
+544 LLDLKDTG

-580 NGVINRIFHSYGPFE
+580 TGVINRIFHGYGKFE
-595 GEMEGRRNGALI
+595 GEMDGRKNGALI
-607 AMEQGKAVAFAIFNL
+607 SMATGKAVAFAIFNL

-636 YPGMIVGLSPK
+636 YEGMIVGLAPK

-656 KGKKLT
+656 KGKQLT

-674 LTPVRKM
+674 LTPVRQM

-699 PESCRLRKSILDP
+699 PKSLRLRKAILNPND
-712 HERKRSEKSGAAA
+712 RKKNEKSGTPL

>member
-1 MSNSQINLPKTAFS
+1 MINNIRNITIIAHVDHGKTTMIDS
-15 MKANLPAREPEI
+15 LMKQSGSFRENE
-27 LEYWQKINLYRE
+27 
-39 LRNSSKGKEKFVLHD
+39 
-54 GPPYANGNIHMG
+54 
-66 TALNKILKDIIV
+66 
-78 KFHQMDGKDS
+78 
-88 IYVPGWDCHGLPI
+88 
-101 EWKIEEQYKK
+101 
-111 NKKNK
+111 
-116 NDVPIVE
+116 IVE
-123 FRKECRLFAEKWI
+123 ERLMDSGELEKERGITILAKPASINWKKSRINIIDTPGHRDFA
-136 EVHKG
+136 
-141 QFKRLG
+141 
-147 VVGDWE
+147 
-153 NYYSTMSFDAE
+153 
-164 AQIVRELGKFLKEGS
+164 
-179 LYRGFKPVLWST
+179 
-191 VEKTALADAEVER
+191 AEVER

-234 KQGLKPIVVINKLD
+234 KQGLKPIVIINKLD
-248 KADQRANEVLDE
+248 KPDQRAGEVLEE

-269 ANEEQLDFPV
+269 ANEDQLDFPV

-284 RSGWADTEVDGPREN
+284 RSGWASKELNGSKEN
-299 LNPLLDLILDHVKPA
+299 LHPLLDLILEHVKPA
-314 KFEKEKP
+314 KLDDSKP

-328 LYADS
+328 LYADT

-340 GRITQGT
+340 GKISQGT
-347 AKANQSI
+347 AKANQQI
-354 KAINLN
+354 KAINLQ
-360 GEKVDEGKL
+360 GEKVDEGRL

-381 PIEVGEA
+381 PIEVGVA

-394 AGLEN
+394 AGLEK

-407 DLDVNEPISATP
+407 DLEVKEPIPATP

-424 MSITITVNTSPLA
+424 MSIKVTVNSSPLA
-437 GKEGKKLTST
+437 GIEGKKLTST
-447 QIRDRLLQEAQNNV
+447 QIRDRLILEAQNNV
-461 GITFAENNGNDS
+461 GITFSENENNDA
-473 FVVSGRGE
+473 FEISGRGE

-502 PKVLYQTDESG
+502 PKVLYQEDENG
-513 KKLEPIEEITMDLD
+513 NKLEPIEEITIDLD
-527 EEYSSKV
+527 EDHSSKV

-580 NGVINRIFHSYGPFE
+580 NGVINRIFHSYGKYE

-607 AMEQGKAVAFAIFNL
+607 SMETGKAVAFAIFNL

-636 YPGMIVGLSPK
+636 YVGMIVGLAPK
-647 PGDMIINVM
+647 SGDLQINVM

-686 LSMLNTDEALEIT
+686 LSILNNDEALEIT
-699 PESCRLRKSILDP
+699 PKSCRLRKAILDP
-712 HERKRSEKSGAAA
+712 HARKKSEKSSASVA